1 MARDDKLWWLFD
13 QIWSVLDEIEHELD
27 NKTPD
32 VEKLK
37 EGRIYGKV
45 LAPQVDLLR
54 GIHLAKEDTIKRINT
69 LLSQKALAK
78 RLGLSPRTVADIC
91 LFKSRVKQ

>member
-37 EGRIYGKV
+37 EGEDLRQGV
-45 LAPQVDLLR
+45 GATGRPAPR
-54 GIHLAKEDTIKRINT
+54 N
-69 LLSQKALAK
+69 
-78 RLGLSPRTVADIC
+78 SPREGGHDQADQHLVEPEGVGETVGSVAENGGGY
-91 LFKSRVKQ
+91 LFV